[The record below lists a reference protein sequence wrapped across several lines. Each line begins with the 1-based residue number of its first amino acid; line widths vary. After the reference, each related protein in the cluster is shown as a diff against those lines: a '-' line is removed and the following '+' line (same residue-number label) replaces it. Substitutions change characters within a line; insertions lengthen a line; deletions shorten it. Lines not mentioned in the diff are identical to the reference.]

1 VQNSARLAGS
11 GRIAGDVT
19 FYTGATFLIGNVSG
33 DTSGQDFEFVG
44 TMTSTGT
51 MNARFD
57 LFSNAGVGTLN
68 SSLAAADRLVLSG
81 GDRLIDMDLA
91 LFLGDPNSLLNWAV
105 GDAWQI
111 IQWGSV
117 SSGNR
122 QITVS
127 SLTAP
132 TLPLGYVWD
141 TSALNF
147 TGQIFIAVPEPT
159 RALLLLGGF
168 GALIMRRRRKMLICT
183 ENGCKPNRQK
193 QEY

>member
-1 VQNSARLAGS
+1 
-11 GRIAGDVT
+11 VT

-33 DTSGQDFEFVG
+33 DTSGQDFEFAG
-44 TMTSTGT
+44 SLTSTGT

-111 IQWGSV
+111 IHWGSV

-141 TSALNF
+141 TSALNT

-159 RALLLLGGF
+159 RALLLLGGL
-168 GALIMRRRRKMLICT
+168 AAHVSRRRRT
-183 ENGCKPNRQK
+183 VDA
-193 QEY
+193 